1 MATSESGTRPD
12 TFAKSRGKT
21 LFRWNIQEEQV
32 TDPMTG
38 EASVKYI
45 YNEVWI
51 DGKVTKAKILEAM
64 RLAELEQGSDG
75 DAALQYEDAT
85 TRIAEIADM
94 TYAELDTYINDNVTD
109 LVSAK
114 TFLKRLARV
123 VLAILKR
130 FNW

>member
-64 RLAELEQGSDG
+64 RVAELEEDDSDVNEVTK
-75 DAALQYEDAT
+75 QYEDA
-85 TRIAEIADM
+85 RSNIRQFADM
-94 TYAELDTYINDNVTD
+94 SYADLDIYVDKNVTD
-109 LVSAK
+109 LKSVRA
-114 TFLKRLARV
+114 FLKKLAKV
-123 VLAILKR
+123 VLGVLKQ
-130 FNW
+130 

>member
-64 RLAELEQGSDG
+64 RFAELEEDDSDVNEVTK
-75 DAALQYEDAT
+75 QYEDA
-85 TRIAEIADM
+85 RSNIRQFADM
-94 TYAELDTYINDNVTD
+94 SYADLDIYVDKNVTD
-109 LVSAK
+109 LKSVRA
-114 TFLKRLARV
+114 FLKKLAKV
-123 VLAILKR
+123 VLGVLKQ
-130 FNW
+130 

>member
-1 MATSESGTRPD
+1 

-38 EASVKYI
+38 EVTTKYV
-45 YNEVWI
+45 YNEVGI
-51 DGKVTKAKILEAM
+51 DGKVAKAKILEAM